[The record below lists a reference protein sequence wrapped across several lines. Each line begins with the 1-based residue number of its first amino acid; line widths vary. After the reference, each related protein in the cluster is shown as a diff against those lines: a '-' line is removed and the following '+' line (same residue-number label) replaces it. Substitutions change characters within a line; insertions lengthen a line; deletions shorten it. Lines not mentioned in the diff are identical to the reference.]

1 MKKEQLKEITDRLE
15 LLTEREREVLIGE
28 LDAMLEK
35 KKKRESLFEAVKF
48 IIHEIGDIS
57 IKNQHGGRTG
67 IGTNLIYDESKNENV
82 SLCYMLDS
90 DQLELVQNDETILTI
105 TKDSPI
111 LEAFR
116 ELFRELEL
124 EE

>member
-1 MKKEQLKEITDRLE
+1 M
-15 LLTEREREVLIGE
+15 LLTYLIR
-28 LDAMLEK
+28 K

-57 IKNQHGGRTG
+57 IKSQYGGRTG
-67 IGTNLIYDESKNENV
+67 IGANLINDESKDENV
-82 SLCYMLDS
+82 SMCYMLDS
-90 DQLELVQNDETILTI
+90 DQLELVQNDKTILTI